1 MRWLSFPSAGSTAS
15 SVASV
20 VLSLSS
26 EGWREKGGVAAGG
39 RGKGRAPDEFRYL
52 VWVV

>member
-1 MRWLSFPSAGSTAS
+1 MSVPSEGSTAA

-20 VLSLSS
+20 VASLPS